1 MNRLKSLLLASAL
14 AALPAVALP
23 ELAEAKT
30 HALLIGVADYDEA
43 SGIHDLLGPR
53 NDVSI
58 LWRALKA
65 RGVDSADITV
75 LTDGL
80 PTGENFP
87 VAKGLAH
94 GADILSEL
102 DRLAETVQKG
112 DTVLFYYSGHGTR
125 QPDNPAEPED
135 EPEADGMDQVLLP
148 SDVGKYDPIK
158 MTLKNAVIDDVLG
171 RKISAIRAKGA
182 FVWAVIDACHSG
194 TVTRGDTVTRSVSPV
209 SLGIPDK
216 PIVPV
221 DASRGGTREGTMKAV
236 ALPGEGGLAGF
247 YAVESYDEAIERPF
261 PGYSMPMVGDAQT
274 QRMGVFSYLLHRALS
289 RNTAQTF
296 RDLAQEIVAELNMDH
311 TGGKVP
317 PPVFDGDLD
326 APLPGSDTA
335 RLPNSFNGILKDEK
349 LTFPVGA
356 LQGFDV
362 GATLALYVTGQPETP
377 IGHAEV
383 TEATAVTATAEYIT
397 WVEGAAAP
405 ETPTLAAVVA
415 TPAIN
420 FRFVVSPPP
429 RSDFADESQAGV
441 VKTALADSFAAG
453 AGAIGIE
460 LGEPGNPDA
469 DVLLR
474 VKDKRL
480 WIVRPDR
487 PWVTEPGAY
496 DETPSVG
503 LDLYPESLAGSLKT
517 AVWSLARAAKLIRV
531 TSALDAASGADDEIG
546 IKAVMVSAP
555 VRDAKAACKTKE
567 TPGTAQAAPVSPMLP
582 AAAGNC
588 DYVEIEVTNDSD
600 NDYYVA
606 GFYVD
611 SLGGITAIPY
621 STAKSG
627 CVRPLPAGTGKKL
640 AFKFWIDTWDEKAKK
655 PSTTGAENFVILA
668 VPKDGSGAAP
678 RLCALTQPTLAAMQQ
693 TRGVEAGSTRG
704 SKNQLSTL
712 LNGVEGSATR
722 GASAA
727 AEDDGPALSARLFVF
742 DVKP

>member
-1 MNRLKSLLLASAL
+1 MKLVKSVLCAGAML
-14 AALPAVALP
+14 ALPAITLSEP
-23 ELAEAKT
+23 AEAKT
-30 HALLIGVADYDEA
+30 RALLVGVADYDEA
-43 SGIHDLLGPR
+43 NGIQDLLGPR

-58 LWRALKA
+58 LWRALTA
-65 RGVDSADITV
+65 RGVDSGDITV

-80 PTGENFP
+80 PAGENFP
-87 VAKGLAH
+87 VAQGLAR
-94 GADILSEL
+94 GAKILAEL
-102 DRLAETVQKG
+102 DRLAETASKG

-158 MTLKNAVIDDVLG
+158 MALKNAIIDDVLG
-171 RKISAIRAKGA
+171 RKIAAIRAKGA

-194 TVTRGDTVTRSVSPV
+194 TVTRGGTVTRSVNPAD
-209 SLGIPDK
+209 LGIPDK
-216 PIVPV
+216 PVVPV
-221 DASRGGTREGTMKAV
+221 EASRSTTRQGTLKA
-236 ALPGEGGLAGF
+236 ASAPGEGGLVGF

-261 PGYSMPMVGDAQT
+261 PGYNTPMVGDEPK
-274 QRMGVFSYLLHRALS
+274 QRMGVFTYLLHRALT
-289 RNTAQTF
+289 RNQAQTF
-296 RDLAQEIVAELNMDH
+296 RDLAQEIVAELNTDA

-326 APLPGSDTA
+326 AAVPGSDAA
-335 RLPNSFNGILKDEK
+335 RLPNSVNGILKEDK

-356 LQGFDV
+356 LQGFDT
-362 GATLALYVTGQPETP
+362 GATLALYAPGKPETI

-383 TEATAVTATAEYIT
+383 VQATAVTATAENIT
-397 WVEGAAAP
+397 WTEGTTAP
-405 ETPTLAAVVA
+405 DTPTLAAVVE

-429 RSDFADESQAGV
+429 AADFTDDAQVATV
-441 VKTALADSFAAG
+441 NTALAGSFKDG
-453 AGAIGIE
+453 AEAIGIE

-480 WIVRPDR
+480 WVVRPDR

-496 DETPSVG
+496 NETPS
-503 LDLYPESLAGSLKT
+503 LDLNTEALASGLKT

-531 TSALDAASGADDEIG
+531 TSALDSAGSSDDG
-546 IKAVMVSAP
+546 IAITAVMAP
-555 VRDAKAACKTKE
+555 SPARDAKAACKTDE
-567 TPGTAQAAPVSPMLP
+567 VPDTAQASPVSPMLP

-588 DYVEIEVTNDSD
+588 DYVQIDVSNDSD
-600 NDYYVA
+600 IDYYIA

-611 SLGGITAIPY
+611 ALGGVAAIPY

-640 AFKFWIDTWDEKAKK
+640 SFKFWIDTWDEKAGK

-678 RLCALTQPTLAAMQQ
+678 RLCALTQPTLTAMQQ
-693 TRGVEAGSTRG
+693 TREVSAGATRG
-704 SKNQLSTL
+704 SKKKLDAL
-712 LNGVEGSATR
+712 MNGVQGAATR

-727 AEDDGPALSARLFVF
+727 PEDGGPAMSARLFVF

>member
-1 MNRLKSLLLASAL
+1 MKLLKAVLCAGAIL
-14 AALPAVALP
+14 ALPAMSEPVL
-23 ELAEAKT
+23 AKT
-30 HALLIGVADYDEA
+30 HALLVGVANYNDDN
-43 SGIHDLLGPR
+43 GITDLLGPR

-65 RGVDSADITV
+65 RGVDPADIAV

-80 PTGENFP
+80 PIDEDYP
-87 VAKGLAH
+87 VPKGLAH
-94 GADILSEL
+94 GAEILAEL
-102 DRLAETVQKG
+102 DRLAESVQKG

-148 SDVGKYDPIK
+148 ADVGKYDPIK
-158 MTLKNAVIDDVLG
+158 MTLKNAIIDDVLG
-171 RKISAIRAKGA
+171 RKIASIRAKGA

-194 TVTRGDTVTRSVSPV
+194 TVTRGDTVTRSVNPSN
-209 SLGIPDK
+209 LGIPDK
-216 PIVPV
+216 PIFPV
-221 DASRGGTREGTMKAV
+221 EASRSTTREGTMKAV
-236 ALPGEGGLAGF
+236 STPGEGGLVGF

-261 PGYSMPMVGDAQT
+261 PGYNTPMVGDEPK
-274 QRMGVFSYLLHRALS
+274 QRMGVFTYLLHRALT
-289 RNTAQTF
+289 RNQAQTF
-296 RDLAQEIVAELNMDH
+296 RDLAQEIVAELNSDA

-326 APLPGSDTA
+326 APVPGSDAA
-335 RLPNSFNGILKDEK
+335 RLPNSVNGIFKDEK
-349 LTFPVGA
+349 LTFPAGA

-362 GATLALYVTGQPETP
+362 GATLALYVPGKPETV

-383 TEATAVTATAEYIT
+383 TAASAVTATAENIT
-397 WVEGAAAP
+397 WVEGASAP
-405 ETPTLAAVVA
+405 DSPTLAAVVD

-429 RSDFADESQAGV
+429 ANDFADETQAGLLN
-441 VKTALADSFAAG
+441 TALADSFKEG
-453 AGAIGIE
+453 AEAIGIE

-474 VKDKRL
+474 VKDQRL
-480 WIVRPDR
+480 WVVRPDR

-496 DETPSVG
+496 NETPS
-503 LDLYPESLAGSLKT
+503 LDLNLYPESLASGLRT

-531 TSALDAASGADDEIG
+531 TSALDSAASEDDG
-546 IKAVMVSAP
+546 IAITAVMAP
-555 VRDAKAACKTKE
+555 SPAHDAKAACKTDDV
-567 TPGTAQAAPVSPMLP
+567 PDTAQASPVSPMLP

-588 DYVEIEVTNDSD
+588 DFVQIDVTNDSD
-600 NDYYVA
+600 LDYYIA

-611 SLGGITAIPY
+611 ALGGVAAIPY

-640 AFKFWIDTWDEKAKK
+640 SFKFWIDTWDEKAKK

-678 RLCALTQPTLAAMQQ
+678 RLCALTQPTLTAMQQ
-693 TRGVEAGSTRG
+693 TREVSAGATRG
-704 SKNQLSTL
+704 SKKKLDAL
-712 LNGVEGSATR
+712 MNGVQGAATR

-727 AEDDGPALSARLFVF
+727 AEDDGPAMSARLFVF